1 MRSTPSDPVLLVR
14 RGRNFSSLKGAESAA
29 YYFGCERAVFEL
41 YLPGLAGRI
50 ALKVDLWDEAK
61 DTEILRWAAEQGA
74 RPLHRSGR
82 PRIAFR
88 REHLRRDLLDGDAKS
103 AMDIGVITEGIDE
116 SQLAEATTRVGIG
129 ICASVRSFP
138 KNQYY
143 TSMASC
149 RIIVC
154 PRGWGENCNCHC
166 DAWISGK
173 PVLTDRKCDSVDDR
187 GV

>member
-1 MRSTPSDPVLLVR
+1 MIRCTIILGLFTLLSVGAYRLWKLARSPPSDPVLLVR
-14 RGRNFSSLKGAESAA
+14 RGRNFSSLKGAESTA

-41 YLPGLAGRI
+41 YLPVSRDESLF
-50 ALKVDLWDEAK
+50 KVDLWDEAK

-74 RPLHRSGR
+74 RPLHRGGR

-138 KNQYY
+138 KNQRRWPPAK
-143 TSMASC
+143 S
-149 RIIVC
+149 
-154 PRGWGENCNCHC
+154 
-166 DAWISGK
+166 
-173 PVLTDRKCDSVDDR
+173 
-187 GV
+187 

>member
-1 MRSTPSDPVLLVR
+1 VAATFHRSRASNPQPTT
-14 RGRNFSSLKGAESAA
+14 SAA
-29 YYFGCERAVFEL
+29 SGPCSSCICPVSRDESLF
-41 YLPGLAGRI
+41 
-50 ALKVDLWDEAK
+50 KVDLWDEAK

-173 PVLTDRKCDSVDDR
+173 PVLTDRKCDSVDDQ

>member
-1 MRSTPSDPVLLVR
+1 
-14 RGRNFSSLKGAESAA
+14 
-29 YYFGCERAVFEL
+29 
-41 YLPGLAGRI
+41 
-50 ALKVDLWDEAK
+50 VDLCDEAK

-74 RPLHRSGR
+74 RPLHRGGR